1 MEDKV
6 QIGFTVDREVKALL
20 EQLAEAEHRSMTNY
34 IEFLI
39 RREAETKGLSKK
51 TAKSNNARK

>member
-20 EQLAEAEHRSMTNY
+20 EQLADAEHRSMTNY
-34 IEFLI
+34 IETII
-39 RREAETKGLSKK
+39 RREAESKGLPKK
-51 TAKSNNARK
+51 NKTNNSRR

>member
-20 EQLAEAEHRSMTNY
+20 EQLADSEHRSMTNY
-34 IEFLI
+34 VETII
-39 RREAETKGLSKK
+39 RREAELKGLPKK
-51 TAKSNNARK
+51 NSKSNNARK

>member
-20 EQLAEAEHRSMTNY
+20 EQLADAEHRSMTNY
-34 IEFLI
+34 IETII
-39 RREAETKGLSKK
+39 RREAESKDLPK
-51 TAKSNNARK
+51 KNAKSNNARK

>member
-20 EQLAEAEHRSMTNY
+20 EQLADAEHRSMTNY
-34 IEFLI
+34 IETII
-39 RREAETKGLSKK
+39 RREAEAKGLPKK
-51 TAKSNNARK
+51 NKTIINSRR

>member
-20 EQLAEAEHRSMTNY
+20 EQLADAEHRSMTNY
-34 IEFLI
+34 IETLI
-39 RREAETKGLSKK
+39 RREAESKGLPKK
-51 TAKSNNARK
+51 NAKSNNARK

>member
-1 MEDKV
+1 MEDKI

-20 EQLAEAEHRSMTNY
+20 EQLADAEHRSMTNY

-39 RREAETKGLSKK
+39 RREAESKGLPKK
-51 TAKSNNARK
+51 NTKSNNARK

>member
-6 QIGFTVDREVKALL
+6 QIGFTVDREVKAFL

-34 IEFLI
+34 IETLI
-39 RREAETKGLSKK
+39 RREAESKGLPKK
-51 TAKSNNARK
+51 NIKSNNARK